1 MKLTDITKFD
11 KRFLIAIPIVTV
23 PAFLF
28 TSIMVFVGLI
38 ALTLVVSYI
47 AAKTQLKK
55 LGLEL
60 VTFTTVIA
68 GVSYGI
74 VPGIIT
80 GAVLILAHDIITK
93 RISTYL
99 LWVVP
104 VFGLMGA
111 IASIFAGT
119 DLVILGVGLAVF
131 AHMVFLT
138 GQTLTSKFP
147 LTYIPYFAVNVL
159 LNFFLF
165 SNFAG
170 HIISAL

>member
-1 MKLTDITKFD
+1 MKLTEFTKFD
-11 KRFLIAIPIVTV
+11 KRFLMVIPIVTV

-28 TSIMVFVGLI
+28 TSVMIFVGLI

-74 VPGIIT
+74 VPGMIT
-80 GAVLILAHDIITK
+80 GAVLILTHDIITH
-93 RISTYL
+93 RVSTYL

-111 IASIFAGT
+111 IASVFASA
-119 DLVILGVGLAVF
+119 DIVMLGVGLAML
-131 AHMVFLT
+131 AHIVFLT

-147 LTYIPYFAVNVL
+147 VTYVPYFAVNVV